1 MQTIIDSI
9 NKSFPV
15 FRELLSAFPFPVID
29 FFEAIFFLLLAFV
42 VAKVLINSI

>member
-1 MQTIIDSI
+1 MQTVIDSI

-29 FFEAIFFLLLAFV
+29 FFESIFYLLLAFV
-42 VAKVLINSI
+42 IAKVIINAI